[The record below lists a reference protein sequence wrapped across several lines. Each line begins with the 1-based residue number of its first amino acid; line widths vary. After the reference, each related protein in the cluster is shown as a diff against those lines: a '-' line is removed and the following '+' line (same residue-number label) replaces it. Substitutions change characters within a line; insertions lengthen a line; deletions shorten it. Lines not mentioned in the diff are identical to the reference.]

1 MRLLSILTVLLLLVA
16 CTKHREIKIIGRNAV
31 TGQGYEGLQYE
42 VVSSRTGNDG
52 EVYRSEALGNL
63 NANGEAFVSIKQ
75 KNSRTYSI
83 RLFGPS
89 NMCYSNNVI
98 QYFDSPYDVNGT
110 FTFEFAECAYLKQ
123 NITNVNCQGTS
134 DYMILKTSNQV
145 NSLGATGWEFF
156 GCNGYVGDHFSEV
169 PFGKYYF
176 EWEVTRNN
184 ITNTYY
190 DTIYLSPGE
199 YKTYDINY

>member
-1 MRLLSILTVLLLLVA
+1 MRIALFLCLSLFFFSCKKERTIHITA
-16 CTKHREIKIIGRNAV
+16 KNAV
-31 TGQGYEGLQYE
+31 TGAPYEGLTYY
-42 VVSSRTGNDG
+42 VVQEKTGGYGG
-52 EVYRSEALGNL
+52 EKFKTVASGTLD
-63 NANGEAFVSIKQ
+63 ANGEAYFTKKLTKDYSYAVRVEQPANTCYNKQ
-75 KNSRTYSI
+75 ITYY
-83 RLFGPS
+83 FGDEGVFEAP
-89 NMCYSNNVI
+89 
-98 QYFDSPYDVNGT
+98 
-110 FTFEFAECAYLKQ
+110 FEFAECAYLKQ

-145 NSLGATGWEFF
+145 NSIGATGWEFF

>member
-1 MRLLSILTVLLLLVA
+1 MRIALFFCLSLLLFSCGKKRSIVITA
-16 CTKHREIKIIGRNAV
+16 KNPV
-31 TGQGYEGLQYE
+31 TGEAYAGLSYY
-42 VVSSRTGNDG
+42 VVSSRGNG
-52 EVYRSEALGNL
+52 SRTEASGVL
-63 NANGEAFVSIKQ
+63 NENGEAAVTLRIKDRSYSVRVVAPENTCYN
-75 KNSRTYSI
+75 KNITLSY
-83 RLFGPS
+83 
-89 NMCYSNNVI
+89 NY
-98 QYFDSPYDVNGT
+98 PYDNNHV
-110 FTFEFAECAYLKQ
+110 FSFEFAECAYLKQ